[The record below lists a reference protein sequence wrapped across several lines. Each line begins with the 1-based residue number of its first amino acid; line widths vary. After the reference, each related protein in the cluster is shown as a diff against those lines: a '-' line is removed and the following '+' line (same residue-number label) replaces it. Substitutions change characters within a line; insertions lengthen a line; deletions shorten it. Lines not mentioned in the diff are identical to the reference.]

1 MAEEKVIVVIP
12 ALNEEKTISKV
23 IKGVK
28 RYVSEIILVDDASI
42 DKTPIIA
49 RQEGAIVISHKRNQG
64 YDKSIDDG
72 FALAAKRGATI
83 ILTFDG
89 DGQHNPEDIPTIV
102 EPILNGEADVVVGK
116 RPHYARLAE
125 YLFAFIAKIK
135 ANIDDPLCGL
145 KAYHIR
151 VYNDIG
157 YFDRI
162 ASIGTQLMF
171 NAKTRGYR
179 VVQKNITL
187 NERVDVP
194 RFGRR
199 VKANLRIFKAIV
211 KTVYLFGSKNF
222 KGKNL
227 IKEANWR

>member
-1 MAEEKVIVVIP
+1 MDKQKIVAVIP

-23 IKGVK
+23 IRGVK
-28 RYVSEIILVDDASI
+28 RYIDEIILVDDTST
-42 DKTPIIA
+42 DKTAFIA
-49 RQEGAIVISHKRNQG
+49 QQEGAIVLSHEKNQG

-89 DGQHNPEDIPTIV
+89 DGQHNPEDIPKIV
-102 EPILNGEADVVVGK
+102 EPILNGKADVAVGK
-116 RPHYARLAE
+116 RPHYARIAE
-125 YLFAFIAKIK
+125 HLFAFVAKIK

-151 VYNDIG
+151 VYKDIK

-162 ASIGTQLMF
+162 SSIGTQLMF
-171 NAKTRGYR
+171 NAKKRGYR
-179 VVQKNITL
+179 VVQRNITL
-187 NERVDVP
+187 NERDDIP

-199 VKANLRIFKAIV
+199 VKANWKIFKAIV
-211 KTVYLFGSKNF
+211 KTLY
-222 KGKNL
+222 
-227 IKEANWR
+227 

>member
-1 MAEEKVIVVIP
+1 MGDNKVIAVIP
-12 ALNEEKTISKV
+12 ALNEEKTISEV
-23 IKGVK
+23 IRGIKK
-28 RYVSEIILVDDASI
+28 YVNEIILVDDAST
-42 DKTPIIA
+42 DKTAIIA
-49 RQEGAIVISHKRNQG
+49 QREGASVLSHKKNQG

-72 FALAAKRGATI
+72 FVLAAKRGATI
-83 ILTFDG
+83 IFTFDG
-89 DGQHNPEDIPTIV
+89 DGQHNPEDIPKII

-116 RPHYARLAE
+116 RPHYARIAE
-125 YLFAFIAKIK
+125 YLFAVVAKIK

-151 VYNDIG
+151 VYTDIG

-171 NAKTRGYR
+171 NAKRRGYG

-199 VKANLRIFKAIV
+199 VKANLRIFKAII
-211 KTVYLFGSKNF
+211 KTLG
-222 KGKNL
+222 
-227 IKEANWR
+227 